1 MIELSAENE
10 LKSSS
15 AEDLRAPSPVMPH
28 APGQAWIEQ
37 RTRVAVG
44 RNANVSGRLI
54 FQEPVRIEGRFRGEV
69 SSVDLIVI
77 AEGGSIEGRVRT
89 PRLLVLGEIR
99 GEVTAAQRVVIG
111 PRSRVH
117 ATIETELLT
126 ICEGARL
133 DADIR
138 TPIGGMRIVPAV
150 ASEG

>member
-1 MIELSAENE
+1 MIELSAQNE
-10 LKSSS
+10 LKSSDG
-15 AEDLRAPSPVMPH
+15 ADLRAPSPVMPH

-37 RTRVAVG
+37 RTRVAVQ
-44 RNANVSGRLI
+44 RNANVSGRLV

-69 SSVDLIVI
+69 SSVELIVI
-77 AEGGSIEGRVRT
+77 AEGGSIDGRVRT
-89 PRLLVLGEIR
+89 PRLLILGEIR

-111 PRSRVH
+111 PRSRVD

-133 DADIR
+133 DADIKM
-138 TPIGGMRIVPAV
+138 PIGGMRTEVAA